1 MFKNYWTLLIIFEI
15 AVKTMIYCTCF
26 KEAKIKIMLLTIE
39 DKEQLEL
46 SYIVHI

>member
-15 AVKTMIYCTCF
+15 AVKTMMYCTCF
-26 KEAKIKIMLLTIE
+26 KEAKIKNMLLTIE